1 MKAIL
6 VAATAAIVPCLGIA
20 AAEREGAPCRDWEF
34 SWGGIEPHPAVVNPA
49 LAQSGADVISLR
61 GTWTFSKPD
70 KDRPNRNGPWS
81 EFHKRERWQQAR
93 DIQVPGCWEA
103 QGVGEPGM
111 SECWD
116 PLWDNSAK
124 NISHKYMGEGWYR
137 KDVDIPASWAGKR
150 IWIKFGGVKS
160 VGWVWVNGTQVAQ
173 IDNYCATVK
182 YEITNL
188 VEPGGKARIVVDV
201 DNRKPSRKGLMS
213 AMHKWG
219 GIYRDVELE
228 ATPQRFIDDAW
239 VRGDFDRREAE
250 VHVEVCGDAG
260 GVLPDGLRLRAE
272 IEGESAEMAA
282 KAGDNVLRLPL
293 KTFRAWSPERPN
305 LYTAVVELVE
315 RGMAV
320 HSRQERFGVRKYE
333 VRGDELFLNGK
344 PFFVRGFGD
353 DCVYPIDGV
362 SPADRDFHRRHLR
375 KAKEAGFN
383 FVRLHTHCEVPEY
396 FEAADEIGIMIQ
408 AELPYYSDVPTE
420 GFGFD
425 PRRDATELWRNFRR
439 HPSFAVYSM
448 GNEGSFGDS
457 LDRTLHRYV
466 KAMDPDRLKIN
477 QDTNHPRLSTADR
490 SDYAGGPIKEWKRG
504 SYNPGRPFVTHE
516 YLNLCVKSDSR
527 IEGKYTGAWAAAT
540 TRDAR
545 GRWLAKFGL
554 GHDWGDMMQDAQ
566 HALQAVW
573 QKRGIES
580 ARIDPYCDGYSF
592 WTIVD
597 VVVWNEKAQAFT
609 SQGLFDPFW
618 DDKPKGSTAADFA
631 AFNSPSCVLA
641 DVIPDRS
648 VFVAGERFKVDVHL
662 AHYGEEPMADAR
674 LEWGIGAAVKAVAI
688 GDQAIGAVRK
698 VATVDMEVP
707 QVERPTKVKLV
718 MKVKGAANSG
728 EVANSWDL
736 WLFPKGPDLA
746 AIRARADRL
755 GVTIAGEGSAEA
767 ERALAEGRPL
777 VSVGKAEGRPNV
789 NLGWWWMGAQV
800 GTAIR
805 PHRALGAFP
814 HEGALSPLMF
824 RILKR
829 GKELPVAGVSPDE
842 MVIVGEGGE
851 MCYLY
856 LAVRQVGRS
865 KVVECHGLDV
875 LSDLP
880 EANALLGAF
889 VDYLAAS
896 RQPPSAN

>member
-1 MKAIL
+1 MCGMKRMITVCAL
-6 VAATAAIVPCLGIA
+6 PLAAVAAGSA
-20 AAEREGAPCRDWEF
+20 GAPCQDTGEF
-34 SWGGIEPHPAVVNPA
+34 TWGGIEAHPAVVNPVMA
-49 LAQSGADVISLR
+49 QPLADIISLR

-111 SECWD
+111 GECWD

-124 NISHKYMGEGWYR
+124 GVSHKYMGEGWYR
-137 KDVDIPASWAGKR
+137 KDVTIPASWAGRR

-160 VGWVWVNGTQVAQ
+160 VGWVWVNGRQVAF
-173 IDNYCATVK
+173 IDSYCGTEK
-182 YEITNL
+182 YEITGL
-188 VEPGGKARIVVDV
+188 VEPGKAARVVVDV

-213 AMHKWG
+213 GMHKWG

-250 VHVEVCGDAG
+250 VHVEVCGGGDAE
-260 GVLPDGLRLRAE
+260 LRLRVE
-272 IEGESAEMAA
+272 IEGERTEVAA
-282 KAGDNVLRLPL
+282 KCGENVLRLPL
-293 KTFRAWSPERPN
+293 KAFRAWSPERPN
-305 LYTAVVELVE
+305 LYTAAVELVE
-315 RGMAV
+315 GGAV
-320 HSRQERFGVRKYE
+320 AHSRRERFGVRKYE
-333 VRGDELFLNGK
+333 VRGEELFLNGK

-353 DCVYPIDGV
+353 DCVYPVEGV
-362 SPADRDFHRRHLR
+362 SPADRDIHRRHLR
-375 KAKEAGFN
+375 KAKAAGFN
-383 FVRLHTHCEVPEY
+383 SVRLHTHCEVPEY

-457 LDRTLHRYV
+457 LDRAMHRYV

-490 SDYAGGPIKEWKRG
+490 SDYAGGPINVWKRG
-504 SYNPGRPFVTHE
+504 THNPGRPFVAHE

-527 IEGKYTGAWAAAT
+527 IEGKYTGAWAAAS
-540 TRDAR
+540 TRAAR

-554 GHDWGDMMQDAQ
+554 GHDWGDLMQDAQ
-566 HALQAVW
+566 HMLQSIW
-573 QKRGIES
+573 QKRGIEA
-580 ARIDPYCDGYSF
+580 ARLDPYCDGYSF

-597 VVVWNEKAQAFT
+597 VVVWNEKSVAFS

-618 DDKPKGSTAADFA
+618 DDKPKGSTAAYFA

-641 DVIPDRS
+641 DIVPDRS
-648 VFVAGERFKVDVHL
+648 VFTAGESFTADVHL
-662 AHYGEEPMADAR
+662 AHYGEEPIRGAKVEWKLAAGAR
-674 LEWGIGAAVKAVAI
+674 SCQGAEEI
-688 GDQAIGAVRK
+688 GDQELGAVRK
-698 VATVDMEVP
+698 VATVKVDVP
-707 QVERPTKVKLV
+707 EMERPVKARLE
-718 MKVKGAANSG
+718 MKVKDIR
-728 EVANSWDL
+728 NSWDL
-736 WLFPKGPDLA
+736 WLFPKGPTLA
-746 AIRARADRL
+746 EIRAKAGQL
-755 GVTIAGEGSAEA
+755 GVMIAEEGSDDA

-777 VSVGKAEGRPNV
+777 ISVGKAEGKPNV

-805 PHRALGAFP
+805 PHRVLGAFP
-814 HEGALSPLMF
+814 HDGALTPLMF

-829 GKELPVAGVSPDE
+829 GKELPAAGVSPDD
-842 MVIVGEGGE
+842 MVIVGEGGD

-856 LAVRQVGRS
+856 LAVRNAGKSR
-865 KVVECHGLDV
+865 VVECHGLDV

-880 EANALLGAF
+880 EANALLDAF
-889 VDYLAAS
+889 VDELA
-896 RQPPSAN
+896 R